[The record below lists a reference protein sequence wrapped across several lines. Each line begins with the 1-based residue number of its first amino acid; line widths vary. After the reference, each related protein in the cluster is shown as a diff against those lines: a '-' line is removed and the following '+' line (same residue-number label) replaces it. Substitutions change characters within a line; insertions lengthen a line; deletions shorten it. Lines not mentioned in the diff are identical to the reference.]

1 MNDRL
6 EMSKMW
12 IILINLIF
20 KKDSIE
26 TERRETL

>member
-12 IILINLIF
+12 IILINLMQ
-20 KKDSIE
+20 KDSIE